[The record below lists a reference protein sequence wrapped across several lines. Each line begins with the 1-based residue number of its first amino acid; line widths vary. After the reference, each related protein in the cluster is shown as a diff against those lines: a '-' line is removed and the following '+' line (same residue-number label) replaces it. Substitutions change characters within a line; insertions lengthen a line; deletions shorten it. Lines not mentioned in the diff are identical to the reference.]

1 MPRTSISR
9 FREFVR
15 TLNYFVSIHAAEA
28 LEDDHLTIL
37 DLENI
42 ILTGEV
48 VERQRD
54 RQSREAKFVIRG
66 ETLSD
71 RIAEVV
77 VKTGPTGRLV
87 VITAYLV

>member
-28 LEDDHLTIL
+28 LEDDKLTIL

-66 ETLSD
+66 ET
-71 RIAEVV
+71 REAHIAEAV
-77 VKTGPTGRLV
+77 VKIGPTGRLV

>member
-1 MPRTSISR
+1 MARTSIGR

-15 TLNYFVSIHAAEA
+15 TLNYVVSIHAAEA
-28 LEDDHLTIL
+28 LEDDKLTIL

-54 RQSREAKFVIRG
+54 RQSRDAKFVIRG
-66 ETLSD
+66 ETLAAH
-71 RIAEVV
+71 IAEAV
-77 VKTGPTGRLV
+77 VKIGPVGRLV
-87 VITAYLV
+87 VVTVYLV

>member
-28 LEDDHLTIL
+28 LEDDKLTIL

-42 ILTGEV
+42 ILTG
-48 VERQRD
+48 
-54 RQSREAKFVIRG
+54 
-66 ETLSD
+66 
-71 RIAEVV
+71 EVV

>member
-1 MPRTSISR
+1 MPRTPITR

-15 TLNYFVSIHAAEA
+15 TLNYFVTIHAAEA

-54 RQSREAKFVIRG
+54 RQSREAKFVVRG
-66 ETLSD
+66 ETLETHV
-71 RIAEVV
+71 AEVV
-77 VKTGPTGRLV
+77 VKIGPTERLV